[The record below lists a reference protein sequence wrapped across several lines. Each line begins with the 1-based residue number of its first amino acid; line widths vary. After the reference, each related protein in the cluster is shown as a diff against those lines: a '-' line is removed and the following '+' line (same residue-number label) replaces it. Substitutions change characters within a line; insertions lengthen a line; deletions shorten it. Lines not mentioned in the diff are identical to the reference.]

1 MSVGVFAQDTTT
13 VKPEDTG
20 KVLINPGMGWTMHFY
35 SNVARNYGS
44 KLEPSDT
51 LEDFPGVSTVYL
63 RLPWAYLEPE
73 EGKYNWAIFDT
84 PAQRWIA
91 KGKKIALRITCS
103 ENWMTYATPK
113 WVKDAGAKGTHY
125 QYGKG
130 RTKGKAR
137 GIRSSTIRSFSR
149 SLKPF

>member
-1 MSVGVFAQDTTT
+1 MCLLFISIGAIAEDTTMI
-13 VKPEDTG
+13 KPKDTG
-20 KVLINPGMGWTMHFY
+20 EILINPGMGWTMHFY

-51 LEDFPGVSTVYL
+51 LEDCPGVSTVYL
-63 RLPWAYLEPE
+63 RLPWSYLEPE
-73 EGKYNWAIFDT
+73 EGKYNWAILDT

-113 WVKDAGAKGTHY
+113 
-125 QYGKG
+125 
-130 RTKGKAR
+130 
-137 GIRSSTIRSFSR
+137 
-149 SLKPF
+149 